1 MNLIK
6 YFSKQR
12 WFMGKNRNVTR
23 VDQLDSTEAGGT
35 RIRLAKVSFAD
46 GESDIYAIIDDENAV
61 GKILEDAFLDGAQ
74 QSIFSGDKG
83 FFSFRLTR
91 PISRGALSSIKPI
104 SKEQSNSAFCA
115 PGKFFFKLYRRLEAG
130 IHPEAEILE
139 ALNKADSSRVQ
150 GDRKSTRLNSS
161 H

>member
-46 GESDIYAIIDDENAV
+46 G
-61 GKILEDAFLDGAQ
+61 
-74 QSIFSGDKG
+74 
-83 FFSFRLTR
+83 
-91 PISRGALSSIKPI
+91 
-104 SKEQSNSAFCA
+104 
-115 PGKFFFKLYRRLEAG
+115 
-130 IHPEAEILE
+130 
-139 ALNKADSSRVQ
+139 
-150 GDRKSTRLNSS
+150 
-161 H
+161 